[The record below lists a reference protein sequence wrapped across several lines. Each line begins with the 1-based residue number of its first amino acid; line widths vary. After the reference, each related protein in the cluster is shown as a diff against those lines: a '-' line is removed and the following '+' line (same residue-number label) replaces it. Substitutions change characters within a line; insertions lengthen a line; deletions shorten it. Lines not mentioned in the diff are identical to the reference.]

1 MKSYNTI
8 EENVTIEIIEKKS
21 RFIGN
26 LFLVTDEKE
35 VGQILTTL
43 RVQHKDAAHHCYGY
57 IIGRAEG
64 FSDDGEPSG
73 TAGKP
78 ILSTLRGSGLTNIL
92 MVVTRYFG
100 GTLLG
105 TGGLVRAYSD
115 STRTALE
122 HATRVSLVSGYKL
135 SIHIEYSDLKKLQY
149 LLEQKSI
156 KQLESTFT
164 DKVNVVVELP
174 ENQLPMLE
182 DLVRELTNGRGRV
195 EQLDSTWIRLNMV

>member
-1 MKSYNTI
+1 MKSYDTI

-26 LFLVTDEKE
+26 LFLVSDEKE
-35 VGQILTTL
+35 VGQLL
-43 RVQHKDAAHHCYGY
+43 SSLKSQHKDAGHHCYGY
-57 IIGRAEG
+57 IIGKAEG

-78 ILSTLRGSGLTNIL
+78 ILSTLRGSGLTNVL

-115 STRTALE
+115 STRAALE
-122 HATRVSLVSGYKL
+122 HATRVSLVYGFKV
-135 SIHIEYSDLKKLQY
+135 SIQIEYSELKKLQY
-149 LLEQKSI
+149 LLDQNKI

-174 ENQLPMLE
+174 EDQLSMLG
-182 DLVRELTNGRGRV
+182 DLVRELTNGKGKV
-195 EQLDSTWIRLNMV
+195 EQLESTWIRL

>member
-1 MKSYNTI
+1 MKSYDTI
-8 EENVTIEIIEKKS
+8 EENVTIEITEKKS

-26 LFLVTDEKE
+26 LFLVTDERE
-35 VGQILTTL
+35 VNQILTSL
-43 RVQHKDAAHHCYGY
+43 RAEHKDAGHHCYGY

-78 ILSTLRGSGLTNIL
+78 ILSTLRGSGLTNVL

-115 STRTALE
+115 STRAALE
-122 HATRVSLVSGYKL
+122 HATRVSLVYGYKI
-135 SIHIEYSDLKKLQY
+135 SIQIEYNELKKLHY
-149 LLEQKSI
+149 LLEQNKI
-156 KQLESTFT
+156 KQLESSFT

-174 ENQLPMLE
+174 EDQLPMLDE
-182 DLVRELTNGRGRV
+182 LVRELTNGKGKV
-195 EQLDSTWIRLNMV
+195 EKLEDTWIRL

>member
-1 MKSYNTI
+1 MKSYETI
-8 EENVTIEIIEKKS
+8 EDNVTIEIIEKKS

-35 VGQILTTL
+35 VNQILTSL
-43 RVQHKDAAHHCYGY
+43 RSKHKDAGHHCYGY
-57 IIGRAEG
+57 IIGRTEG

-78 ILSTLRGSGLTNIL
+78 ILSTLRGSGLTNVL

-115 STRTALE
+115 STRAALE
-122 HATRVSLVSGYKL
+122 QAKRVSLVYGYKC

-149 LLEQKSI
+149 LLNQHKI

-164 DKVNVVVELP
+164 DKVIVNIELP
-174 ENQLPMLE
+174 EDQLPVLE
-182 DLVRELTNGRGRV
+182 DLVRELTNGKGKV
-195 EQLDSTWIRLNMV
+195 EKVESTWIQL

>member
-1 MKSYNTI
+1 MVMKSYDTI

-35 VGQILTTL
+35 VGQILASL
-43 RVQHKDAAHHCYGY
+43 RTKHKDAGHHCYGY
-57 IIGRAEG
+57 IIGQSEG

-92 MVVTRYFG
+92 MVVTRIFG

-115 STRTALE
+115 STRAALE
-122 HATRVSLVSGYKL
+122 KAKRVSLVYGYKL
-135 SIHIEYSDLKKLQY
+135 SISIEYSDLKKLQY
-149 LLEQKSI
+149 LLEQNNI
-156 KQLESTFT
+156 KPLENTFT
-164 DKVNVVVELP
+164 DKVKVIVELP
-174 ENQLPMLE
+174 ENQLPTLE
-182 DLVRELTNGRGRV
+182 DLVRELTHGKGKV
-195 EQLDSTWIRLNMV
+195 EQQEGRWIRL